1 MSKVGGCFAFF
12 VKSSSVDM
20 KVSFPPGSCVSL
32 ESLPVVELRFHCFG
46 AFSLT
51 VSDLGHV
58 VGFEVYAAF
67 AHSRPGGLWHA
78 PIFCDLKQSEEA
90 VSEMMMTKNTSVAAR
105 VERAVV
111 KQRCPSNMARA

>member
-1 MSKVGGCFAFF
+1 M
-12 VKSSSVDM
+12 
-20 KVSFPPGSCVSL
+20 
-32 ESLPVVELRFHCFG
+32 
-46 AFSLT
+46 
-51 VSDLGHV
+51 SDLGHV

-67 AHSRPGGLWHA
+67 AHRRLGELWHA

-90 VSEMMMTKNTSVAAR
+90 VSEMMMMMMMTKNTSVAAR